1 MNGFDGASSPAPSSS
16 SSNSTLRPLQ
26 LQNTNKYLQNKSWVC
41 THCHFANDSL
51 KIVCMNCRASKQHPT
66 QNGNQVTD
74 MSTVAK
80 MHHSV
85 QTKRKMMIATS
96 NGHSSRTIQATSKD
110 SAVVN
115 RSNEENEC
123 GPAEKSSKMVKTEST
138 STQFCKNCKGCDAA
152 NKTEKPQ
159 PMSNETNCMASLVT
173 PTPQKPLSLFEMVI
187 RRDFFND

>member
-51 KIVCMNCRASKQHPT
+51 KIVCMNCRATKQHPT
-66 QNGNQVTD
+66 QQNGNQVAD

-85 QTKRKMMIATS
+85 QTKRKMMVATS
-96 NGHSSRTIQATSKD
+96 SRAIQDSSTSKD
-110 SAVVN
+110 SAVLN

-138 STQFCKNCKGCDAA
+138 STQYCKNCKGCEAA

-159 PMSNETNCMASLVT
+159 PMSNDQTNCMASLVS
-173 PTPQKPLSLFEMVI
+173 PTPQKPPSLFEMVI
-187 RRDFFND
+187 N